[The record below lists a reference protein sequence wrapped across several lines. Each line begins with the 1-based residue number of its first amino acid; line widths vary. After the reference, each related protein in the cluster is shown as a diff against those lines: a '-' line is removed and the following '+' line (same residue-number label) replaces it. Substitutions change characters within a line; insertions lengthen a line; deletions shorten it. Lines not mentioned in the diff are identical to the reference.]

1 MWCLREY
8 AKFIFITFENC
19 DKTCSKIEKTWFLL
33 VGWQKSINKWWM
45 KNTAVIRF
53 SQCCNLIFAPRFWA
67 VKVRLQPKLFNNTIN
82 RPKGCKLIQKRDSG
96 RCFPVNFVKFLGT
109 TFYIEL
115 FIWATAFGL
124 SFVNPRKKSMEELV

>member
-1 MWCLREY
+1 
-8 AKFIFITFENC
+8 
-19 DKTCSKIEKTWFLL
+19 
-33 VGWQKSINKWWM
+33 M

-82 RPKGCKLIQKRDSG
+82 RPKGCKLKKKRDSG